1 MVSVSF
7 KKENNRIVEVE
18 IKGHANYSDKGKDI
32 VCAAVSSIAIYSI
45 NLMEKLG
52 YIITNKVED
61 GYIKMTNNLNCDIV
75 DKILEQMET
84 EFINISEEYPKHI
97 YLKH

>member
-32 VCAAVSSIAIYSI
+32 VCAAISSIAIYSI
-45 NLMEKLG
+45 NLMEKFG

-61 GYIKMTNNLNCDIV
+61 GYIKMTNNLNSDIV
-75 DKILEQMET
+75 DKILEQMEA